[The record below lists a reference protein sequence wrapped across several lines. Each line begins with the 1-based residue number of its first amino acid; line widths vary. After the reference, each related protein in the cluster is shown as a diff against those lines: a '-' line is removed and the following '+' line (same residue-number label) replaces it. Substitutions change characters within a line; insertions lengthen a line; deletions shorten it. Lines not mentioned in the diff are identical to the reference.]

1 MPPENDEEQP
11 SEDPMIFCFVCGHLR
26 PSKTLIEHIDK
37 CYRRVEAETSLTS
50 IFETKVEGS
59 KRLFCDAYNNN
70 TKAFCKRL
78 KVNIK
83 CHLETSSLWRHR
95 DRIPIIGI
103 CSMTLQKRTFLSG
116 IWVNRVST
124 KNFRWCVLNIPKI
137 QSRTIMKFVAVRW
150 TLKLFTKWI

>member
-1 MPPENDEEQP
+1 MLIFRKKSIVPPENDEEQP

-37 CYRRVEAETSLTS
+37 CYRRIEAETSLTS

-78 KVNIK
+78 KVNPSLKFLMNYSCSDKNCILK
-83 CHLETSSLWRHR
+83 PRVRPSDPKSKPILSQKSSFQ
-95 DRIPIIGI
+95 
-103 CSMTLQKRTFLSG
+103 TLT
-116 IWVNRVST
+116 
-124 KNFRWCVLNIPKI
+124 VLILGD
-137 QSRTIMKFVAVRW
+137 VC
-150 TLKLFTKWI
+150 

>member
-78 KVNIK
+78 KVNTK
-83 CHLETSSLWRHR
+83 CHLETPPG
-95 DRIPIIGI
+95 DVIEIGI
-103 CSMTLQKRTFLSG
+103 CYFDDVTQEDFLNG
-116 IWVNRVST
+116 IWMYSVRVLP
-124 KNFRWCVLNIPKI
+124 FLV
-137 QSRTIMKFVAVRW
+137 
-150 TLKLFTKWI
+150 

>member
-1 MPPENDEEQP
+1 MIWKQSSINWKTSLPWQSKSLKIHSCVEIIMIFRKKSIVPPENDEEQP

-70 TKAFCKRL
+70 TNTFCKRL
-78 KVNIK
+78 KV
-83 CHLETSSLWRHR
+83 LLR
-95 DRIPIIGI
+95 P
-103 CSMTLQKRTFLSG
+103 L
-116 IWVNRVST
+116 
-124 KNFRWCVLNIPKI
+124 
-137 QSRTIMKFVAVRW
+137 
-150 TLKLFTKWI
+150 

>member
-1 MPPENDEEQP
+1 MNFFRKKSIVPPENDEEQP

-78 KVNIK
+78 KVNHQ
-83 CHLETSSLWRHR
+83 CQE
-95 DRIPIIGI
+95 IIDSIG
-103 CSMTLQKRTFLSG
+103 CATLDYL
-116 IWVNRVST
+116 
-124 KNFRWCVLNIPKI
+124 
-137 QSRTIMKFVAVRW
+137 M
-150 TLKLFTKWI
+150 

>member
-1 MPPENDEEQP
+1 MSLPWQSKSLKNPLLCGNNDYFMFRKKSIVPPEYDEEQP

-78 KVNIK
+78 KVNHK
-83 CHLETSSLWRHR
+83 LKFFDNYSCNGKYCVKTETKPDLF
-95 DRIPIIGI
+95 IIGDV
-103 CSMTLQKRTFLSG
+103 C
-116 IWVNRVST
+116 
-124 KNFRWCVLNIPKI
+124 
-137 QSRTIMKFVAVRW
+137 
-150 TLKLFTKWI
+150 

>member
-78 KVNIK
+78 KVNTNATQKRPPCDVIEIGIYYRHDLTEEDVSK
-83 CHLETSSLWRHR
+83 RHLNVLCTSS
-95 DRIPIIGI
+95 
-103 CSMTLQKRTFLSG
+103 
-116 IWVNRVST
+116 
-124 KNFRWCVLNIPKI
+124 
-137 QSRTIMKFVAVRW
+137 TISSLM
-150 TLKLFTKWI
+150 

>member
-1 MPPENDEEQP
+1 MLIFRKKSIVPPENDEEQP

-37 CYRRVEAETSLTS
+37 CYRRIEAETSLTS

-78 KVNIK
+78 KVNPSLKFFITTVVAIK
-83 CHLETSSLWRHR
+83 IAFSNH
-95 DRIPIIGI
+95 
-103 CSMTLQKRTFLSG
+103 
-116 IWVNRVST
+116 VSDHQ
-124 KNFRWCVLNIPKI
+124 I
-137 QSRTIMKFVAVRW
+137 QNPNQS
-150 TLKLFTKWI
+150 

>member
-1 MPPENDEEQP
+1 
-11 SEDPMIFCFVCGHLR
+11 MIFCFVCGHLR

-78 KVNIK
+78 KVN
-83 CHLETSSLWRHR
+83 HLKPPNMASKQAKIWKSPKIRGWYGTTGTPVNKNSRYRLYGYS
-95 DRIPIIGI
+95 D
-103 CSMTLQKRTFLSG
+103 QKRFQIL
-116 IWVNRVST
+116 I
-124 KNFRWCVLNIPKI
+124 IYI
-137 QSRTIMKFVAVRW
+137 
-150 TLKLFTKWI
+150 